1 MKRIFQ
7 VFCLFLLLNGGGAAA
22 QEIIE
27 AARAGDLTRV
37 RALVEADASQLEV
50 RSATAKTPLTYAAQ
64 GGHLELVT
72 YLIGLGAD
80 PNARNVSDETPVLYA
95 TYFGHEDVVAYLLAH
110 GADPNIVSSNGDNA
124 LDVADMQG
132 AERLV
137 SLLEAGGAVR
147 TRLEAPVVVR
157 VADAIHT
164 ITFPYGE
171 APTILVCSGGDGL
184 LLVDTGWRRTLPDL
198 RATLQGFDARGVVAV
213 INTHEHE
220 DHVEGNA
227 IAGEKAPLISLARL
241 EELVAAGT
249 IRRGDGPL
257 TGRSGHAFADY
268 CAFDFGG
275 QEVRLIPAAGAH
287 TDADLIVHFTGSNVV
302 DMGDLLILQSFPSV
316 TEEADRY
323 LEILATVLDVFPED
337 AILIAGHGK
346 SGSLQDVADYHRM
359 LSAVRGIV
367 AGHIEEGWSNEKI
380 LKDPAL
386 AAYAAFGTFIP
397 ILSVDYWVEAVC
409 RDLRPKE

>member
-1 MKRIFQ
+1 MMRIFL
-7 VFCLFLLLNGGGAAA
+7 VCGLLLFLYGGGAAA

-37 RALVEADASQLEV
+37 KALIEADASQLEV

-64 GGHLELVT
+64 GGHLEMVA
-72 YLIGLGAD
+72 YLLGLGAD
-80 PNARNVSDETPVLYA
+80 PNARNVSDETPLLYA
-95 TYFGHEDVVAYLLAH
+95 TYFGHEEVVAYLLAH

-132 AERLV
+132 TERLV
-137 SLLEAGGAVR
+137 GLLESGGAVR
-147 TRLEAPVVVR
+147 TRLGAPVVLQ
-157 VADAIHT
+157 VADAIRT
-164 ITFPYGE
+164 IAFPYGE
-171 APTILVCSGGDGL
+171 APTILVCGGGNGL

-198 RATLQGFDARGVVAV
+198 RATLQGLDARGVVAV

-227 IAGEKAPLISLARL
+227 IAGETAPLISLAHL
-241 EELVAAGT
+241 DELVAAGT

-257 TGRSGHAFADY
+257 TGRSGHAFASY
-268 CAFDFGG
+268 CALDFGG
-275 QEVRLIPAAGAH
+275 QEIRLIPAAGAH

-302 DMGDLLILQSFPSV
+302 DLGDLLILQSFPSV
-316 TEEADRY
+316 TDEADRY

-346 SGSLQDVADYHRM
+346 SGSMQEVADYHRM
-359 LSAVRGIV
+359 LVTVRNLV
-367 AGHIEEGWSNEKI
+367 AGHIEEGWSNEQI

-386 AAYAAFGTFIP
+386 AEYAAFGTFIP
-397 ILSVDYWVEAVC
+397 ILSVNYWVEAVC
-409 RDLRPKE
+409 RDLRPGE